1 MQTTNGNNN
10 ASHIKKYTLQIGEV
24 EIYESYIL
32 AQFNEGITINAE
44 VVEQIIAI
52 AQKHFPLQSFA
63 YITIRKNSYAVD
75 PMVYLKAFELE
86 NLKAIAIVSN
96 KFIDNHNVKIEKH
109 FFNKPM
115 RVYETLEEAVSWSK
129 TYL

>member
-1 MQTTNGNNN
+1 MQIANGNSN
-10 ASHIKKYTLQIGEV
+10 SHIKKYTLQIGKV
-24 EIYESYIL
+24 EIYENYML
-32 AQFNEGITINAE
+32 AQLNEGITLNIE
-44 VVEQIIAI
+44 SVGEIISI
-52 AQKHFPLQSFA
+52 AHTHFPTQPFA

-75 PMVYLKAFELE
+75 PMLYLKVFEIE
-86 NLKAIAIVSN
+86 NLKAIAIVSD

-115 RVYETLEEAVSWSK
+115 NIFKTKEEAIIWSK